1 MGRRAWS
8 GEGVSSVA
16 YVAGE
21 EGILD
26 IVLCRDERDGRSVR
40 VIVLYLS
47 FVVASDGELTV
58 QSMPGDIHLSISPS
72 IHGE

>member
-1 MGRRAWS
+1 MRNAGLGRRAWS

-26 IVLCRDERDGRSVR
+26 IVLCREERDGRRVR
-40 VIVLYLS
+40 VIVLACQILLHY
-47 FVVASDGELTV
+47 EKR
-58 QSMPGDIHLSISPS
+58 
-72 IHGE
+72 

>member
-1 MGRRAWS
+1 LGRRAWS

-21 EGILD
+21 EGILEME
-26 IVLCRDERDGRSVR
+26 LCRDERDGRSVR

-47 FVVASDGELTV
+47 SVIASEGKLTV
-58 QSMPGDIHLSISPS
+58 RLMLSGIHLFISTDLRS
-72 IHGE
+72 G

>member
-1 MGRRAWS
+1 VRNAGLGRRAWS

-26 IVLCRDERDGRSVR
+26 IVLCRDERDGRRVR
-40 VIVLYLS
+40 VIVLS
-47 FVVASDGELTV
+47 G
-58 QSMPGDIHLSISPS
+58 
-72 IHGE
+72 